1 MRIDFFHNL
10 SSTPRLLL
18 EMEHV
23 KPIVNDP
30 DPDRKR
36 LMISRSIPVK
46 AVGAHDAHLACAHEA
61 HRVARA
67 AAPRGATDTQG

>member
-1 MRIDFFHNL
+1 MMMR
-10 SSTPRLLL
+10 RLML

-36 LMISRSIPVK
+36 LLLSRELPLK
-46 AVGAHDAHLACAHEA
+46 AIG
-61 HRVARA
+61 
-67 AAPRGATDTQG
+67 TY